1 MAFLRSLPSH
11 GAIVER
17 CVQLK
22 QSGGERER
30 EREKEKERKRKK
42 EKEREDRLRKEKE
55 GKIQSQLPSP
65 TLMLMNDVC
74 VSCRLMSSHV
84 TCRSALILNCS
95 IGKWWSRRRFHYVT
109 HQFDRFIDHH
119 RSMMSRSGRTWET
132 FPPQHCCTSPL
143 VLLFDFKSE
152 SNGSSAKMTGLWM
165 GPLAIHSLNEGFN
178 ESGVAAYP
186 CYGRWMKWFFS
197 KSYCKWKNT
206 GGSGSKTDRAPIYGR
221 TCIADRR
228 SDQLTIFSMRESCR

>member
-1 MAFLRSLPSH
+1 MALSLS
-11 GAIVER
+11 V
-17 CVQLK
+17 VFNWNNQV
-22 QSGGERER
+22 ERER
-30 EREKEKERKRKK
+30 EKERKRKK
-42 EKEREDRLRKEKE
+42 ERERKRKKERIDWEKRKKE
-55 GKIQSQLPSP
+55 RFNPNYLPRRWCWWMTFVSH
-65 TLMLMNDVC
+65 V